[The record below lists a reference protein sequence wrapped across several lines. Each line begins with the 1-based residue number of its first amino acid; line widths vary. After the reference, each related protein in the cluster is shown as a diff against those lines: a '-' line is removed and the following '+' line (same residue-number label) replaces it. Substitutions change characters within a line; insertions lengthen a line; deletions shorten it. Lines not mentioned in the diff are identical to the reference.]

1 MNTYKITRKIKIYP
15 VGDMEEVNRVYKYLR
30 DGIEAQ
36 NKAMNEYMSALYAT
50 TMMDICKEDRKL
62 LNNLFQRVSDSKL
75 GSGYDINICL
85 PKGLPMGSTIQRRV
99 SDDFST
105 DIKKGL
111 MYGNVSL
118 RTYRK
123 DNPLLVHVDY
133 INPIKY
139 SNKKTGLYHNY
150 ATDDE
155 FVEHSYTSDFE
166 VFIRF
171 ANHIE
176 FKCIFGN
183 PHKSAE
189 LRDVFRNIFNGLYK
203 VNGSSIEIKEKNII
217 LNLTLTL
224 PVNEHYLDEN
234 TSVGVDM
241 GQAIPAVCAL
251 NNNKYERAYIG
262 SKDDFLRE
270 RTKRQN
276 QRRRLQSSLKNS
288 NGGHGRKKKLKPLD
302 RFNEYESNFVKT
314 YNHMVSKRVVD
325 FALKHNAKYINLEY
339 LKGYDTNKFILR
351 NWSYYQLQTYIK
363 EKAERYGIVVRWIN
377 PCYTSQVCSEC
388 GHWEENQ
395 RKTQSEFVCGNGCF
409 NNGKKKNINAD
420 FNAARNISKSTLFL
434 DRKNDYDTDELIKQA
449 KEYYGII

>member
-1 MNTYKITRKIKIYP
+1 MKKNNSNNSYKTARKIKLTV
-15 VGDMEEVNRVYKYLR
+15 VGDKIEKDRVYSYLR
-30 DGIEAQ
+30 DAIYNQ
-36 NKAMNEYMSALYAT
+36 NKAYNILISNVYAAIYSGKSGEEIDEIYKRGQRKPKENDDNYSIYKYGEICFPIGMQTQASVCRKVRNDIRTAKNNGLFKGKISLPNRRLDAALMIESQQFSFYYDYKTYQELLDKLFSENVDIYMKFVNG
-50 TMMDICKEDRKL
+50 IVFKL
-62 LNNLFQRVSDSKL
+62 
-75 GSGYDINICL
+75 
-85 PKGLPMGSTIQRRV
+85 
-99 SDDFST
+99 
-105 DIKKGL
+105 
-111 MYGNVSL
+111 
-118 RTYRK
+118 
-123 DNPLLVHVDY
+123 
-133 INPIKY
+133 
-139 SNKKTGLYHNY
+139 
-150 ATDDE
+150 
-155 FVEHSYTSDFE
+155 
-166 VFIRF
+166 
-171 ANHIE
+171 
-176 FKCIFGN
+176 IFGN
-183 PHKSAE
+183 PKKSNE
-189 LRDVFRNIFNGLYK
+189 LRCIFQKILEHDYH
-203 VNGSSIEIKEKNII
+203 VCESSIELDGKDII
-217 LNLTLTL
+217 LNLILDT
-224 PVNEHYLDEN
+224 PKQNVVLDEKVV
-234 TSVGVDM
+234 VGVDM

-395 RKTQSEFVCGNGCF
+395 RKTQSEFVCGNSCF

-434 DRKNDYDTDELIKQA
+434 DRTNDYDTDELIKQG